1 MTVSS
6 LPRNERSN
14 QHPNPCMI
22 AAAGEGREEESAIE
36 EKIGV
41 KTCAIDAEA
50 IGDLKLLQLLA
61 CDGAEVNRMDSA
73 GI

>member
-1 MTVSS
+1 VHDRCS
-6 LPRNERSN
+6 RG
-14 QHPNPCMI
+14 
-22 AAAGEGREEESAIE
+22 GEGEKRREKESAIE
-36 EKIGV
+36 KRRMEI

>member
-1 MTVSS
+1 
-6 LPRNERSN
+6 
-14 QHPNPCMI
+14 MI